1 MKKTF
6 YNINLLADVVMN
18 FFEPELRRRNF
29 YDDRLLLN
37 WTYIFDEFAEKMQPD
52 KIVFKGVDKNGAIK
66 KVLYVFTN
74 DRKFATE
81 FVFFK
86 QQLLERI
93 NQYFGT
99 EKSVFKDIKIKTT
112 I

>member
-6 YNINLLADVVMN
+6 YNINLLRDVVMN
-18 FFEPELRRRNF
+18 FFGSELRRRNF

-37 WTYIFDEFAEKMQPD
+37 WNYIFDEFAEKMQPD
-52 KIVFKGVDKNGAIK
+52 KIVFKGVDENGAMR

-99 EKSVFKDIKIKTT
+99 EKSIFKDIKIKTT